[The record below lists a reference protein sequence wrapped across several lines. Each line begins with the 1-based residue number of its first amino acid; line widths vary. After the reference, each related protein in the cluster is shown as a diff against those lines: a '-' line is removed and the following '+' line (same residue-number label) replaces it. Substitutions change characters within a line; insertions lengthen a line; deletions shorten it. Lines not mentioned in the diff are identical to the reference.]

1 MIIDKNVF
9 PKQLGANLD
18 IYALSVTPPPN
29 TSHQQ
34 EKYFSVGYPYKPSFA
49 TGTGWGVCAVDSK
62 RLLFKHEN
70 MVIISSIFT

>member
-1 MIIDKNVF
+1 MFSQNN
-9 PKQLGANLD
+9 LSANLD
-18 IYALSVTPPPN
+18 IYALSVTPPHPIPVTN
-29 TSHQQ
+29 R
-34 EKYFSVGYPYKPSFA
+34 KNIFSVGYPYKPSFA